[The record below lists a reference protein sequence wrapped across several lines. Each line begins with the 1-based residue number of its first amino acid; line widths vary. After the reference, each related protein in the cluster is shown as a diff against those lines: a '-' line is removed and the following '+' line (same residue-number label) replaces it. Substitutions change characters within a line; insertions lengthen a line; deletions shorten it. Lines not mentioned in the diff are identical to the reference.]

1 MTEAPPSAPV
11 SCTFA
16 RMRII
21 SLPLFVLVP
30 LLTAAA
36 GCSSGDTTTASTGSG
51 GNPSSTSTS
60 TSAAGSGGAT
70 ASTGGSGGAATTSSG
85 TGGAGAATTPKV
97 LLVLMEN
104 HTWADIKKS
113 PSAKY
118 IHQLAAMGA
127 HSEQHFNPPGLHPSE
142 PNYLWLEAGD
152 NLGVLDDSGPA
163 AHHFATTDHL
173 VSQIGKAGLTW
184 KAYQEDITG
193 TECPIKPTGNYAP
206 KHNPMVFFDDVTDGN
221 KLTSQSC
228 IAHERPYAELDA
240 DLASD
245 KLPDYSFVTPNLC
258 HDMHDTCG
266 PENDPI
272 QQGDDWLSVLVPK
285 VLASKAYADGA
296 TLLITWDEGE
306 NGSDGPVGMIA
317 LGKHVK
323 AGAVSMTHTTHSST
337 LRTVQEIFGL
347 SPFLGDAAK
356 ATDLADLFNELPKA
370 TK

>member
-1 MTEAPPSAPV
+1 
-11 SCTFA
+11 
-16 RMRII
+16 MRNIPA
-21 SLPLFVLVP
+21 SLFVLVP
-30 LLTAAA
+30 LLAAAA
-36 GCSSGDTTTASTGSG
+36 GCSSSDTTTASTGSG
-51 GNPSSTSTS
+51 GTPST
-60 TSAAGSGGAT
+60 TSASVTGAGG
-70 ASTGGSGGAATTSSG
+70 ATTSSG
-85 TGGAGAATTPKV
+85 GVGGAAATSTGAGGAPAGTTPKV
-97 LLVLMEN
+97 LIVMMEN
-104 HTWADIKKS
+104 HNWADIKAS

-118 IHQLAAMGA
+118 IHQLATMGA
-127 HSEQHFNPPGLHPSE
+127 HSDQHFNPPGLHPSE

-163 AHHFATTDHL
+163 AHHFATPDHL
-173 VSQIGKAGLTW
+173 VAQLVKAGLTW

-193 TECPIKPTGNYAP
+193 TECPIKPIGKYAP

-221 KLTSQSC
+221 KITSQNC
-228 IAHERPYAELDA
+228 IDHERPYAELAA
-240 DLASD
+240 DLAGD
-245 KLPDYSFVTPNLC
+245 KLANYSFISPNLC
-258 HDMHDTCG
+258 NDMHDTCA
-266 PENDPI
+266 PQNNPI

-296 TLLITWDEGE
+296 TLIITWDEGE

-323 AGAVSMTHTTHSST
+323 AGSTSMTHTTHSST

-356 ATDLADLFNELPKA
+356 ATDLADLFTELPKA